1 VGQGDEVLVQSGA
14 RITTRHRKV
23 SGGAK
28 VVDFLRSRSVEALDG
43 IVVSNP
49 DAEHIGGS
57 LDVFDAFEV
66 FTVYLSGDPKGTSTF
81 TT

>member
-1 VGQGDEVLVQSGA
+1 M
-14 RITTRHRKV
+14 
-23 SGGAK
+23 
-28 VVDFLRSRSVEALDG
+28 VDFLRSRSVEALDG
-43 IVVSNP
+43 IVVSNS

-81 TT
+81 TTYVEG